1 MLEVILCAVAAVAL
15 IIILLVIVFAIT
27 CYRLAG
33 YITKEFEHING
44 ERS

>member
-1 MLEVILCAVAAVAL
+1 MLKTILCLAVAVML
-15 IIILLVIVFAIT
+15 VIILLAIAFAIT

-44 ERS
+44 ERG